1 MLFMLLLLPAN
12 MVAQTDYDESVTLT
26 ELDGN
31 PEGYRDETYANLF
44 DCKKENGNF
53 SKWCCKFNGSAYV
66 IFKASK
72 AGIPVGYTITTGD
85 DNANLGCS
93 GRNPLSWKLYG
104 NNEGKDGAWTLID
117 KVENDKVLQ
126 DKNYTSYNFKCEG
139 STSYQ
144 YFKWEISAIHSGNTL
159 QVGEFELK
167 LQTCSH
173 KKANGSS
180 ALGEVINTVE
190 TTCAEQGYT
199 THECSLC
206 NSIVKVY
213 LNDKLKPHTLTH
225 HALKAATCTEAGI
238 IEYWQCSV
246 CNKLFSNEAATTE
259 IADATSLEIPAKG
272 HQYNSEGICTVCSHE
287 TVKFTELAGDPVGNS
302 GETYAN
308 LFDGKKEDGNFSKW
322 CGKFDSPKGAYVIFE
337 ANKAGIP
344 VGYTI
349 TTGDDN
355 ANWGCS
361 GRNPLSWKLYG
372 NNEGKDGAWT
382 LIDKVENDK
391 VLQDK
396 NYTSYDFTCEGSTSY
411 KYFKWEISAIHSGS
425 TLQVGEFELKLKTCS
440 HKDAGG
446 SSALGEIINT
456 VETTC
461 AEHGYTTHK
470 CSICNSI
477 VKVYK
482 DDVLKPHTLTH
493 HELKPATCTETGIR
507 EYWQCSVCNKLFSDA
522 DATTEITDATS
533 LEIPANGHKFDSE
546 GNCTG
551 CQYKDS
557 RYALFNNLDGIT
569 DVVITDNGSYP
580 WQMLDLKAKGMEDL
594 GFTIPVDSK
603 GLMSSNYKVNNSSSE
618 TVIRFN
624 VSKPLL
630 LTSQVL
636 VSSQKTWDKF
646 VIYVDNKLDLRI
658 SGEKQTECK
667 VLLSVG
673 EHSLKLSYQKDNGIY
688 ENADR
693 AFLYNLKT
701 STTIDDYVADYE
713 SSNNTLTFKRI
724 TSDNLE
730 DLDFHSIVVL
740 RKAQTV
746 SDMCSLLG
754 IDTWRIKNIVFE
766 ENFKTYAPTSLNS
779 FFQYLNELEIISGLD
794 YLNTANVTNMSDMF
808 YKCNKLSSLDLSNFN
823 TANVTNMYE
832 MFCDCNK
839 LSSLDLSNFNTA
851 KVTNM
856 GNMFENCNKLTSLD
870 LTSFNT
876 AKVESM
882 WKMFYNCSALTT
894 IYASDKFVTDK
905 VTNGRLMFS
914 GCTNLKG
921 YDSSKTDYTYANYS
935 TDGYFSRPAY
945 AEFDESIGT
954 LTFKCDTSIPEG
966 TYMLNVGKSYPKW
979 YAQRENIK
987 KVVFDTSLASTRA
1000 TNCYAWFSGCKN
1012 LTDIEGIENL
1022 NTENV
1027 TNMNSMFD
1035 RCSALTSLDLT
1046 NFNTAKVSDMS
1057 YMFMGCTALTTIFVS
1072 DKFVTDLV
1080 TSSDN
1085 MFHMC
1090 INLIGAIEYDGSK
1103 SDHTYA
1109 NYENGYFS
1117 PEGGFHA
1124 YAEFDGTGTL
1134 TFRRGV
1140 SKPEEAY
1147 DLNEGANAPAWSD
1160 QSTNINKVVFDAS
1173 FVNARPTSCYKWFDM
1188 CTSLTEIEGIENLN
1202 TEKVTNMGFM
1212 FDGCTNLAQ
1221 IEGIENLNTE
1231 EVTNMGFMF
1240 WGCNNLTTLD
1250 VSNFDT
1256 QKVEDMRNMFAA
1268 CTNLESLNVSNF
1280 NTQKVKYMSQM
1291 FHHCNSLTS
1300 LDVSN
1305 FDTQNVEN
1313 MSYMFSWC
1321 TGLNSLDLS
1330 NFDTKEVTNMSSMF
1344 WNSSALKTI
1353 YVSDKFVTTNVSS
1366 GADMFKDCTSL
1377 KGAIP
1382 EYDKSKTDRTYANY
1396 KTGYFSKLVGKNGD
1410 EKIGA
1415 AGETLATDNLILADG
1430 KDFVAYET
1438 FAAKEASYSRKIK
1451 EGTTWGTLCLP
1462 FAIDQSQETECKF
1475 YRLTG
1480 IDNDNNCITLESCE
1494 EGKIPAGTPVLFKMN
1509 EGETSLSLS
1518 AKDAS
1523 IVKEPVAGTDSDVNL
1538 VGSFTKIGGKDNQG
1552 LDDNDYIIGKDKF
1565 WLVSDLDGGNGV
1577 GIKPMRAYIHPANEY
1592 QARAA
1597 MLSIGK
1603 GDGTTAIDNLNAIS
1617 NDANA
1622 EYYDANGRRTNG
1634 LQKGLNIVK
1643 RGSKTYK
1650 IMVK

>member
-1 MLFMLLLLPAN
+1 MLLMLLLLPTR
-12 MVAQTDYDESVTLT
+12 MVAQTDYDESVTFSALAA
-26 ELDGN
+26 N
-31 PEGYRDETYANLF
+31 PEGYDNEKYTNLV
-44 DCKKENGNF
+44 DGNN
-53 SKWCCKFNGSAYV
+53 SKWCCKFSGNAYV
-66 IFKASK
+66 IFEASK
-72 AGIPVGYTITTGD
+72 AGIPVSYTITTGD
-85 DNANLGCS
+85 DNESWGK

-104 NNEGKDGAWTLID
+104 NNTGKDEAWTLID
-117 KVENDKVLQ
+117 KVENDDVLK
-126 DKNYTSYNFKCEG
+126 DENNTSYNFDCKC
-139 STSYQ
+139 STSYK
-144 YFKWEISAIHSGNTL
+144 YFKWEISAIHSGSTL

-173 KKANGSS
+173 KKTNGSS

-246 CNKLFSNEAATTE
+246 CNKLFSDASATTE
-259 IADATSLEIPAKG
+259 ITDAASLEIPAKG
-272 HQYNSEGICTVCSHE
+272 HQYNSESICTVCGHE
-287 TVKFTELAGDPVGNS
+287 FIKFTGLAGDPVGNS

-308 LFDGKKEDGNFSKW
+308 LFDGKKKDGDFSKW
-322 CGKFDSPKGAYVIFE
+322 CGKFDSNKGAYVIFE
-337 ANKAGIP
+337 ASKSGTP

-355 ANWGCS
+355 ADWGCG

-372 NNEGKDGAWT
+372 NNTGKDEAWE

-396 NYTSYDFTCEGSTSY
+396 NYTSYDFTCECSTSY
-411 KYFKWEISAIHSGS
+411 QYFKWEISAIHSGS
-425 TLQVGEFELKLKTCS
+425 TLQVGEFELKLQTCS
-440 HKDAGG
+440 HKKADG
-446 SSALGEIINT
+446 SSALGEVINT

-461 AEHGYTTHK
+461 TEHGYTTHK

-477 VKVYK
+477 VKVYLN
-482 DDVLKPHTLTH
+482 DELKPHTLTH

-580 WQMLDLKAKGMEDL
+580 WQMLDLNADGMSNVSSY
-594 GFTIPVDSK
+594 FTADSK
-603 GLMSSNYKVNNSSSE
+603 GLMSSNYKVNDSFSE

-636 VSSQKTWDKF
+636 VSSQNTWDKF
-646 VIYVDNKLDLRI
+646 DIYVDNKLDLRI

-688 ENADR
+688 KNADR

-779 FFQYLNELEIISGLD
+779 FFKYLNELQTITNLK
-794 YLNTANVTNMSDMF
+794 YLNTANVTDMSDMF
-808 YKCNKLSSLDLSNFN
+808 YKCSKLSSLDLSNFN

-832 MFCDCNK
+832 MFCDCNN

-876 AKVESM
+876 AKVEYM

-905 VTNGRLMFS
+905 VANGRLMFS

-954 LTFKCDTSIPEG
+954 LTFKCGTSIPEG
-966 TYMLNVGKSYPKW
+966 AYMLNVGKSYPKW

-1072 DKFVTDLV
+1072 NKFVTDLV
-1080 TSSDN
+1080 TDGRD

-1090 INLIGAIEYDGSK
+1090 IHLIGAIEYDGSK
-1103 SDHTYA
+1103 IDHTYA

-1173 FVNARPTSCYKWFDM
+1173 FANARPTSCYEWFNR
-1188 CTSLTEIEGIENLN
+1188 CYNLTE
-1202 TEKVTNMGFM
+1202 
-1212 FDGCTNLAQ
+1212 

-1231 EVTNMGFMF
+1231 EVTNMGSMF
-1240 WGCNNLTTLD
+1240 SGCYVLTSLD
-1250 VSNFDT
+1250 
-1256 QKVEDMRNMFAA
+1256 
-1268 CTNLESLNVSNF
+1268 VSNF
-1280 NTQKVKYMSQM
+1280 NTQNVENMSYMFSSCSGLTSLDLSNFDTKEVKDMNDM
-1291 FHHCNSLTS
+1291 FYRCPSLTS

-1313 MSYMFSWC
+1313 MSYMFSNC
-1321 TGLNSLDLS
+1321 SRLTSLDLS

-1353 YVSDKFVTTNVSS
+1353 YVSDKFVTTKVSR
-1366 GADMFKDCTSL
+1366 GAKMFQGCTNL
-1377 KGAIP
+1377 KGFI
-1382 EYDKSKTDRTYANY
+1382 EYNKNKDKTDHTYANY

-1415 AGETLATDNLILADG
+1415 AGENLATDNLVLEDG
-1430 KDFVAYET
+1430 KDFVVYET
-1438 FAAKEASYSRKIK
+1438 FAAKDASYSRTIK
-1451 EGTTWGTLCLP
+1451 EGSKWGTLCLP
-1462 FAIDQSQETECKF
+1462 FAIDQSQETGCKF
-1475 YRLTG
+1475 YRFTG
-1480 IDNDNNCITLESCE
+1480 IDDVNDCITLESCE

-1509 EGETSLSLS
+1509 EGETLLSLS

-1523 IVKEPVAGTDSDVNL
+1523 IVKEPVAGTNTDVNL
-1538 VGSFTKIGGKDNQG
+1538 VGSFTKIGGNDNQG
-1552 LDDNDYIIGKDKF
+1552 LAKTDYIIGKDKF
-1565 WLVSDLDGGNGV
+1565 WLVSELDGGNRV
-1577 GIKPMRAYIHPANEY
+1577 GIKPMRAYIHPTNAS
-1592 QARAA
+1592 QARVA

-1617 NDANA
+1617 NDADA

-1643 RGSKTYK
+1643 RGNKTYK